1 MEQGDAAVSR
11 GLTGGLAWATLAV
24 ALLAVALR
32 VAAFDPWAQ
41 FHADEFYQYL
51 EQGHRLAAHYGAVP
65 WEWRAGMRN
74 SLIPQFLAGPFALG
88 AAISPAGMLP
98 VVLARAS
105 FAVLCAAALAGAWGI
120 GAAQSRRHGLAALL
134 IAAVWPD
141 GVMFSVY
148 VLSESLA
155 TALIACGAA
164 LLLAE
169 RRNGWQWPL
178 AGLLLG
184 LGALVRLQYAPFVGV
199 LVLLSAGRDWRL
211 WRALALGGLAA
222 LALGVASDL
231 AGQQTPLRWI
241 YANFAMN
248 IGEGR
253 AARFS
258 TMGPLAYLQMLLAGL
273 GPFAPLVLG
282 LACFAPRR
290 YRPLL
295 AALVVN
301 VVVHSV
307 IGHKEYR
314 FIWLSVFLILVLAAV
329 ASVSL
334 LDRWLA
340 RRAPGRKAGLAMLI
354 GLCCAWCG
362 VSLAALA
369 STGGAAS
376 ARSGG
381 VYAMAAHDL
390 AARPQICGLAVPLQW
405 HNHVISAYIRRP
417 VTIYEVPEAVLA
429 GNMALPAEIPLAA
442 NAMLSLNQPAP
453 GYQAV
458 TCHERNGEKACLWVR
473 PGGCDAGKARAFER
487 QAYMDAND
495 L

>member
-1 MEQGDAAVSR
+1 MDRNETAAGR
-11 GLTGGLAWATLAV
+11 GLKLATFAV
-24 ALLAVALR
+24 AVLAMALR
-32 VAAFDPWAQ
+32 IAAYDPWAQ

-51 EQGHRLAAHYGAVP
+51 EQGHRLVEHYGAVP

-74 SLIPQFLAGPFALG
+74 GLIPQFLAVPFALG

-98 VVLARAS
+98 VVLARVC
-105 FAVLCAAALAGAWGI
+105 FAAMCLLALAGAWGI

-148 VLSESLA
+148 VLSESMA

-169 RRNGWQWPL
+169 RRGKWQLPL

-184 LGALVRLQYAPFVGV
+184 LGALVRLQYAPFVAM
-199 LVLLSAGRDWRL
+199 LVLFSAQRDWAL
-211 WRALALGGLAA
+211 WRGLALGGFAA
-222 LALGVASDL
+222 LALGVVSDL
-231 AGQQTPLRWI
+231 AGHQTPLGWI

-253 AARFS
+253 AAKFS
-258 TMGPLAYLQMLLAGL
+258 TMGPFAYLQMLLVGM

-295 AALVVN
+295 AATLVN
-301 VVVHSV
+301 ILVHSL

-314 FIWLSVFLILVLAAV
+314 FIWLSVFLILVLAAI

-334 LDRWLA
+334 LDRWLL
-340 RRAPGRKAGLAMLI
+340 RRAPGREAGLAALFA
-354 GLCCAWCG
+354 LCVGWCG
-362 VSLAALA
+362 ISLAALA
-369 STGGAAS
+369 STHGVAT

-381 VYAMAAHDL
+381 AYAMAAHDV
-390 AARPQICGLAVPLQW
+390 AAYPQVCGLAVPLQW
-405 HNHVISAYIRRP
+405 HNYVISAYVRRP
-417 VTIYEVPEAVLA
+417 VAIYEVPEAVLT
-429 GNMALPAEIPLAA
+429 GNLALPADIPLAA
-442 NAMLSLNQPAP
+442 NGMLSLQSPAP
-453 GYQAV
+453 GYQPV
-458 TCHERNGEKACLWVR
+458 RCHEWGGDRACLWVR
-473 PGGCDAGKARAFER
+473 PGGCDASKARQFER
-487 QAYMDAND
+487 QTYMEAND